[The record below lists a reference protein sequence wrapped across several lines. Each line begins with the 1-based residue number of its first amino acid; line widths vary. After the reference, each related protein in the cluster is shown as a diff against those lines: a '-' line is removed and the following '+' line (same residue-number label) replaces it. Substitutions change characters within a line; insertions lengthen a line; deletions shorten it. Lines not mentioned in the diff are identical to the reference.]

1 MRSVRFAL
9 VPWLAALCAG
19 LCAGLLA
26 VPLAVLLAV
35 PLAVPRAAAQEEI
48 PPVDAPAPVSPPM
61 AAGAVVAAVG
71 GEDDVTRSVL
81 VGPGGQVYEPGAPGT
96 WQRQTAGGIGPVVVG
111 AVRVGQ
117 TLFAHGAET
126 PVFRRQDAVWHAHP
140 LPNRGRC
147 AMGTG
152 SVPALAIAR
161 YVYTW
166 PEGSAGNAARGRSG
180 WTRLATLAGVATAV
194 WAQTPTRVIAAT
206 AQGMLWRVQGSA
218 ATAIPDPLAAGDR
231 VVVLTGTPRSL
242 YGLSQSGAVLRI
254 GERRA
259 TLVDRAPALAGWVPQ
274 VVAVDAGGALWA
286 LGWAPARG
294 AEPVRAVL
302 ARSDGK
308 TLLPVENI
316 ADLLPLDRFLV
327 LHIDRRGGML
337 WSTQSGA
344 VRYRPAGPTG
354 TPGTTGSGGSAGLG
368 PSGAA
373 WQAAQVISELSL
385 PVPSFPGRGP
395 AVAR

>member
-1 MRSVRFAL
+1 MRSVRFAF

-19 LCAGLLA
+19 L
-26 VPLAVLLAV
+26 
-35 PLAVPRAAAQEEI
+35 LAVPRATAQEEI
-48 PPVDAPAPVSPPM
+48 PPVDASAPVSPPVT
-61 AAGAVVAAVG
+61 AGAVIGAVG

-81 VGPGGQVYEPGAPGT
+81 VGPGGQVYEPGVPGT
-96 WQRQTAGGIGPVVVG
+96 WQRQTAGGIGPAVVG

-166 PEGSAGNAARGRSG
+166 PEGNAGSAGSAGNAARGRFG
-180 WTRLATLAGVATAV
+180 WTRLATLAGVVTAV

-259 TLVDRAPALAGWVPQ
+259 TLVDKPPALAGWVPQ

-286 LGWAPARG
+286 LGWVPARG

-308 TLLPVENI
+308 NLLPVENI

-354 TPGTTGSGGSAGLG
+354 TPGTTDSGGSAGLG

>member
-1 MRSVRFAL
+1 MRSVRLAL
-9 VPWLAALCAG
+9 VPWLAV

-26 VPLAVLLAV
+26 A
-35 PLAVPRAAAQEEI
+35 PRAAAQEQEEI
-48 PPVDAPAPVSPPM
+48 PAVVAPGPVSPPL

-81 VGPGGQVYEPGAPGT
+81 VGPGGQVYEPGAPGA
-96 WQRQTAGGIGPVVVG
+96 WQRQTAGGIGPEVVG

-152 SVPALAIAR
+152 GVPALAIAR

-166 PEGSAGNAARGRSG
+166 PESSAGGAGNAARGRSG
-180 WTRLATLAGVATAV
+180 WTRLTTLAGVATAV
-194 WAQTPTRVIAAT
+194 WAQTPARVIAAT

-218 ATAIPDPLAAGDR
+218 ATAIPHPLAAGDR
-231 VVVLTGTPRSL
+231 VVVLTGMPRSL

-259 TLVDRAPALAGWVPQ
+259 TLVDRAPALAGWMPQ
-274 VVAVDAGGALWA
+274 AMAVDAGGVLWA
-286 LGWAPARG
+286 LGWVPARG

-302 ARSDGK
+302 ARTDGK
-308 TLLPVENI
+308 TLRPVENI

-327 LHIDRRGGML
+327 LRIDRRGGML
-337 WSTQSGA
+337 WSTQSGV

-354 TPGTTGSGGSAGLG
+354 TQGSGESAGLG
-368 PSGAA
+368 TTGAA
-373 WQAAQVISELSL
+373 WQAARVISELSL

>member
-9 VPWLAALCAG
+9 VPWRAALCAG
-19 LCAGLLA
+19 
-26 VPLAVLLAV
+26 LLAV

-48 PPVDAPAPVSPPM
+48 PSVAAPGPVSPTM
-61 AAGAVVAAVG
+61 AAGAVVAAVD

-96 WQRQTAGGIGPVVVG
+96 WQRRTAGGIGPAVVG

-117 TLFAHGAET
+117 TLFAHGVET

-161 YVYTW
+161 YLYTW

-180 WTRLATLAGVATAV
+180 WTRLTTLAGVATAV
-194 WAQTPTRVIAAT
+194 WAQTPARVIAAT

-218 ATAIPDPLAAGDR
+218 ATAIPDPLTSGDR

-259 TLVDRAPALAGWVPQ
+259 TLVEKAPALAGWVPQ
-274 VVAVDAGGALWA
+274 VVAVDPGGALWA
-286 LGWAPARG
+286 LGWVPARG

-308 TLLPVENI
+308 ALLPVENI

-337 WSTQSGA
+337 WSTQSGV
-344 VRYRPAGPTG
+344 VRYRPAGPTA
-354 TPGTTGSGGSAGLG
+354 TAGSGGTVGLG
-368 PSGAA
+368 PAGAA

-395 AVAR
+395 AIAR